1 MLFNNNSETPECIDE
16 NEQISNKFDFEKIR
30 VYPIPTKGELGIS
43 GLESVNYSIEIIDM
57 QGKKVFMKSL
67 SADVSSINVESLEVG
82 AYMLIINRGS
92 IKKTVLFT
100 KI

>member
-1 MLFNNNSETPECIDE
+1 
-16 NEQISNKFDFEKIR
+16 
-30 VYPIPTKGELGIS
+30 
-43 GLESVNYSIEIIDM
+43 M